1 MSTWNERHP
10 APLTEDQALDILV
23 EDIKKAKSLSDQKR
37 AKLFK
42 KIARDQANYF
52 IHRSYSTGYCKL
64 CLTRQFHDLIVK
76 QYNKNIETNEQF
88 QNSDRRN

>member
-10 APLTEDQALDILV
+10 PLLTEDQALDLLV
-23 EDIKKAKSLSDQKR
+23 EDIRKAKFLSDKKR
-37 AKLFK
+37 EKFFK

-64 CLTRQFHDLIVK
+64 CLTRQFHDIIVK
-76 QYNKNIETNEQF
+76 QYNKNIEANEQF